1 MLKLAVIPGAIC
13 GGCDVAL
20 ASVGEDLLK
29 LLKYYEIVYWPT
41 VIDRRMSEL
50 EDIDIID
57 VLIYMGGISTK
68 HELENAKKLS
78 AKSRI
83 KVAFG
88 TCSVYGGIPGFNTLY
103 SPLEVENFIKRQST
117 MHLQQDRFGLPE
129 VVEYMAYTDVIEPE
143 ILIPGCPP
151 TEKVLDQFV
160 KILIDYAQ
168 SRRLQGRHILLG
180 DPESLCRSCPRK
192 PKDMSKIVM
201 PGIKR
206 LYEVKLDETKCFLEQ
221 GVLCMGPATRAI
233 CNHSCIANNFPC
245 YGCGGPVEINSDSGL
260 AMLSA
265 LSSLFMVDKEK
276 SLMET
281 GLARELDKVAD
292 PIGYFFKYTL
302 PKSYLSRIIKM
313 RKGEKSAR

>member
-20 ASVGEDLLK
+20 ASIGEGLLELLK
-29 LLKYYEIVYWPT
+29 HYEIVYWPT

-50 EDIDIID
+50 ESIDVID
-57 VLIYMGGISTK
+57 VLVYMGGISTK
-68 HELENAKKLS
+68 HELESAKKLS

-88 TCSVYGGIPGFNTLY
+88 TCSVYGGIPGLNALY
-103 SPLEVENFIKRQST
+103 SPLEVENSVKRQST
-117 MHLQQDRFGLPE
+117 TYFQQDRLGLPE
-129 VVEYMAYTDVIEPE
+129 VVKYAAYTDVVEPE
-143 ILIPGCPP
+143 ILVPGCPP
-151 TEKVLDQFV
+151 TEKVLNQFV
-160 KILIDYAQ
+160 KILVDYAQ
-168 SRRLQGRHILLG
+168 SGRLQGRHILLG

-192 PKDMSKIVM
+192 PKDASKIVM

-206 LYEVKLDETKCFLEQ
+206 LYEVKLDEAKCFLEQ

-245 YGCGGPVEINSDSGL
+245 YGCGGPVEMGSDAGL

-265 LSSLFMVDKEK
+265 LSSVLMVDREK
-276 SLMET
+276 SLMEA
-281 GLARELDKVAD
+281 GLARELDKIAD
-292 PIGYFFKYTL
+292 PVGHFFKYTL
-302 PKSYLSRIIKM
+302 PKSYLSRIIAM
-313 RKGEKSAR
+313 RRGEESAR